1 MKDLGPAVVKALREG
16 HAIACAE
23 LDELNYQYHVKDDP
37 LVSDAEYDQKFRA
50 LVNMEKQHPW
60 LVTPASPTQ
69 TVGHAMTFGH
79 FKPLKHRL
87 PMLSLG
93 NTFTAYE
100 AVDWSIDISG
110 DPETQG
116 LEVRGEWKLDG
127 LSLSLVYRKG
137 KLLYAVT
144 RGDGETG
151 ENVTINALHIK
162 GVPKVLKHWSSVYTS
177 IRGEVVVNLADYTA
191 INKVLEEA
199 GKKTFA
205 NPRNY
210 AAGSLRQKDP
220 TVTAGRKLQF
230 VSYSIDHEDDDTD
243 YDWYE
248 DQATLIKNGF
258 ETAAIPDQL
267 THGNGIICG
276 WPEFIEK
283 MQSLRAS
290 QPYEVDGIVFKV
302 VKKAHRRFLGFT
314 SRAPK
319 WATAFKFPAS
329 EGVTPLRDVEYQ
341 VGRTGRLTPVARVEP
356 VHVHGTTISNVTLHN
371 RNEVARLQLYK
382 GCSVQIKR
390 AGDVIP
396 YVMGTTVAH
405 TDQELYAPLIHCPVC
420 NTKTSIVLSK
430 DGKETDNCD
439 NRQCYGRR
447 IAHLEYCMDRD
458 VFNIKGLGPAVVKL
472 LHDSKILEA
481 YQPAKIFDVTR
492 EQLLSIGQSERESDK
507 LLEAIKVAQGGMTL
521 ERLVMSFGIDGIAKN
536 SSEKLAQYFQTID
549 ALSTATYNDLLEVDD
564 IGKLGAKCIFEYFD
578 EDRSKPIEESS
589 WRDFRSVQFLPAP
602 PKVKA
607 VGLLDGASIVVTGSN
622 FSGKKRKDV
631 EALYKCLGAKITS
644 SVTAKTSMI
653 VCGTKYT
660 DHKLAKAKELGIAW
674 LIHDAEKI
682 IERYGPD
689 EITFLNIEV
698 RPDGNITGLV

>member
-1 MKDLGPAVVKALREG
+1 MKDLGPAVVKAMREG

-23 LDELNYQYHVKDDP
+23 IDQLNYQYHVLDEP
-37 LVSDAEYDQKFRA
+37 LISDAEYDQKFRA
-50 LVNMEKQHPW
+50 LVNMEKQYPE

-93 NTFTAYE
+93 NTFTSDE
-100 AVDWSIDISG
+100 AVDWSIDIQ
-110 DPETQG
+110 DIETAG
-116 LEVRGEWKLDG
+116 IEVRGEWKLDG
-127 LSLSLVYRKG
+127 LSLRLVYRKG
-137 KLLYAVT
+137 KLLWAVT

-151 ENVTINALHIK
+151 ENVTLNALQIR
-162 GVPKVLKHWSSVYTS
+162 GIPKTLKHWNSEYTLVT
-177 IRGEVVVNLADYTA
+177 GEVVVPLADYRA
-191 INKVLEEA
+191 INDALAEE

-220 TVTAGRKLQF
+220 AVTAERKLKF
-230 VSYSIDHEDDDTD
+230 IAYAFDSEGETTD
-243 YDWYE
+243 RDWY
-248 DQATLIKNGF
+248 DDIWHLNNNGF
-258 ETAAIPDQL
+258 ETAAIPGKL
-267 THGNGIICG
+267 THNNGIITG
-276 WPEFIEK
+276 WPALIEK
-283 MQSLRAS
+283 MQSLRAE

-302 VKKAHRRFLGFT
+302 VKHTHRKFLGMT

-371 RNEVARLQLYK
+371 RNEVARLKLYK

-396 YVMGTTVAH
+396 YVMGTTVEH
-405 TDQELYAPLIHCPVC
+405 TDQELYEPLTHCPVC
-420 NTKTSIVLSK
+420 KTQTSIVLSK

-458 VFNIKGLGPAVVKL
+458 VFNIKGLGPAVVKQ
-472 LHDSKILEA
+472 LHDAKILEA

-507 LLEAIKVAQGGMTL
+507 LLEAIQVAHTGMTL
-521 ERLVMSFGIDGIAKN
+521 ERLIMSFGIDGIAKN

-589 WRDFRSVQFLPAP
+589 WRDFRSVQWLKAP
-602 PKVKA
+602 PKERGNGILS
-607 VGLLDGASIVVTGSN
+607 GLSVVVTGSN
-622 FSGKKRKDV
+622 FSGHKRKDV
-631 EALYKCLGAKITS
+631 EAAYKRLGAKITS

-660 DHKLAKAKELGIAW
+660 DHKLAKAKELSIAW

-682 IERYGPD
+682 IERHGPD
-689 EITFLNIEV
+689 EITFLNTEV
-698 RPDGNITGLV
+698 GPDGNITGLV